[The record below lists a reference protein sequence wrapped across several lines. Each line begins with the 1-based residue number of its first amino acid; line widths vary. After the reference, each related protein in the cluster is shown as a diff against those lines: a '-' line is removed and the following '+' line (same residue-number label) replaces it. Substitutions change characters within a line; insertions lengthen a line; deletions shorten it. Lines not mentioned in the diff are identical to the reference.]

1 MDLLR
6 LVGTIALLVL
16 PSFAQSRS
24 IAITFDDLPYAQDD
38 RDDLA
43 LEQKTTANMTA
54 AVKKHHVPSTA
65 FVNENKV
72 IWHAGQIDAHV
83 ALLNQWM
90 DAGAELGNHN
100 FGHVGLTAPPL
111 ARVEDAVIQGEP
123 IIRQLMERRGQK
135 LRYYRQPMMQTG
147 PTAEI
152 KTAFDKFLADRG
164 YTVAPFTIEDSDW
177 VFSNAY
183 GHAREKRDPAL
194 RARVRQAYLEY
205 FAQMMDWYE
214 QVAQDTFG
222 RPIAHIIIVHADEI
236 NGDSLEE
243 LLTRLETRG
252 YKFISLDEALR
263 DPAYQ
268 TPDGYIGRY
277 GPSYLHRWRIS
288 LGKPN
293 MLKDEPD
300 PPKWVMELSKARRGN

>member
-1 MDLLR
+1 MKLAIAVWLILLP
-6 LVGTIALLVL
+6 GFCA
-16 PSFAQSRS
+16 FAQSRT

-43 LEQKTTANMTA
+43 LEQKTTASMTA
-54 AVKKHHVPSTA
+54 VVTKHHVPSVA

-83 ALLNQWM
+83 ALLNQWL

-100 FGHVGLTAPPL
+100 FGHLGLTAAPL
-111 ARVEDAVIQGEP
+111 GKVEDAVIQGEP
-123 IIRQLMERRGQK
+123 ILRQLMERRGMR

-152 KTAFDKFLADRG
+152 KAAFDKFLADRG

-183 GHAREKRDPAL
+183 GRAREKQDATL
-194 RARVRQAYLEY
+194 RARVRRAYLDY
-205 FAQMMDWYE
+205 FDQMMDWFE
-214 QVAQDTFG
+214 RVGRDTFG
-222 RPIAHIIIVHADEI
+222 RDMAHIIIVHADEI
-236 NGDSLEE
+236 NGDCLEE
-243 LLTRLETRG
+243 LLTRLEKRG
-252 YKFISLDEALR
+252 YKFVSLEEALR

-268 TPDGYIGRY
+268 TPDGYIGKY

-293 MLKDEPD
+293 LLRDELD
-300 PPKWVMELSKARRGN
+300 PPKWVMDLSAERRGN

>member
-1 MDLLR
+1 MKLAIAVWLILLP
-6 LVGTIALLVL
+6 GISA
-16 PSFAQSRS
+16 FAQSRT

-43 LEQKTTANMTA
+43 LEQKTTASMTA
-54 AVKKHHVPSTA
+54 VVTKHHVPSVA

-83 ALLNQWM
+83 ALLNQWL

-100 FGHVGLTAPPL
+100 FGHVGLTATPL
-111 ARVEDAVIQGEP
+111 GKVEDAVIQGEP
-123 IIRQLMERRGQK
+123 ILRQLMERRGMR
-135 LRYYRQPMMQTG
+135 LHYYRQPMMQTG

-152 KTAFDKFLADRG
+152 KAAFDKFLADRG

-183 GHAREKRDPAL
+183 GRAREKQDATL
-194 RARVRQAYLEY
+194 RARVRQAYLDY
-205 FAQMMDWYE
+205 FDQMMDWFE
-214 QVAQDTFG
+214 RVARDTFG
-222 RPIAHIIIVHADEI
+222 RDMAHIIIVHADEI
-236 NGDSLEE
+236 NGDCLEE
-243 LLTRLETRG
+243 LLTRLERRG
-252 YKFISLDEALR
+252 YRFVSLEEALR

-268 TPDGYIGRY
+268 TPDGYIGKY

-293 MLKDEPD
+293 LLRDEPD
-300 PPKWVMELSKARRGN
+300 PPKWVMDLSAERRGN

>member
-1 MDLLR
+1 MRLL
-6 LVGTIALLVL
+6 ALILLATL
-16 PSFAQSRS
+16 PAFGQPRT

-43 LEQKTTANMTA
+43 LEQKTTVNMVA
-54 AVKKHHVPSTA
+54 AVRKHHVPSVA
-65 FVNENKV
+65 FVNENKI
-72 IWHAGQIDAHV
+72 IWHQGQIDAHV

-90 DAGAELGNHN
+90 DAGVELGNHN
-100 FGHVGLTAPPL
+100 FGHMGLSATPL
-111 ARVEDAVIQGEP
+111 GKVEDAVIQGEP
-123 IIRQLMERRGQK
+123 IIRQLMESRGMH

-152 KTAFDKFLADRG
+152 KAAFDKFLAERG

-177 VFSNAY
+177 TFSNAY

-194 RARVRQAYLEY
+194 RARVKQAYLDY
-205 FAQMMDWYE
+205 FDQMMEWFE
-214 QVAQDTFG
+214 RVAQETFG
-222 RPIAHIIIVHADEI
+222 RPITHIIIVHSDEI
-236 NGDSLEE
+236 NGDCLEE
-243 LLTRLETRG
+243 LLTRLEKRG
-252 YKFISLDEALR
+252 YKFVSLDEALS

-268 TPDGYIGRY
+268 TPDGYIGKY

-293 MLKDEPD
+293 LLRDEPD
-300 PPKWVMELSKARRGN
+300 PPQWVEELSASRRGN

>member
-1 MDLLR
+1 MKLHV
-6 LVGTIALLVL
+6 LVGMTLLSSLLAV
-16 PSFAQSRS
+16 AQSRS

-43 LEQKTTANMTA
+43 LEQKTTANMTSV
-54 AVKKHHVPSTA
+54 VKKYHVPSVA

-83 ALLNQWM
+83 ALLDQWM

-100 FGHVGLTAPPL
+100 FGHVGLTATPL
-111 ARVEDAVIQGEP
+111 AKVEDAVIQGEP
-123 IIRQLMERRGQK
+123 IIRQLMERRGRK

-152 KTAFDKFLADRG
+152 KAAFDRFLADRG
-164 YTVAPFTIEDSDW
+164 YTVAPFTVEDSDW

-183 GHAREKRDPAL
+183 GHAREKHDAAL

-205 FAQMMDWYE
+205 FDQMMDWYE
-214 QVAQDTFG
+214 RVAQDTFG

-236 NGDSLEE
+236 NGDCLEE
-243 LLTRLETRG
+243 LLARLEKRG
-252 YKFISLDEALR
+252 YRLVSLEEALR

-268 TPDGYIGRY
+268 TPDGYIGKW

-288 LGKPN
+288 LGRPN

-300 PPKWVMELSKARRGN
+300 PPKWVLELSKARRGN

>member
-1 MDLLR
+1 MKWLAVVGMILLF
-6 LVGTIALLVL
+6 AL
-16 PSFAQSRS
+16 PSFAQSRT

-54 AVKKHHVPSTA
+54 AVKKHHVPSVA

-100 FGHVGLTAPPL
+100 FGHVGLTATPL
-111 ARVEDAVIQGEP
+111 AKAEDAVIQGEP
-123 IIRQLMERRGQK
+123 IIRQLMEQRGIHV
-135 LRYYRQPMMQTG
+135 RYYLQPMMQTG

-152 KTAFDKFLADRG
+152 KAAFDKFLADRG

-177 VFSNAY
+177 TFSNAY
-183 GHAREKRDPAL
+183 GRAREKHDAAL
-194 RARVRQAYLEY
+194 RARVRQAYLDY
-205 FAQMMDWYE
+205 FDQMMDWFE
-214 QVAQDTFG
+214 RVAHDTFG
-222 RPIAHIIIVHADEI
+222 RDIAHIIIVHADEI
-236 NGDSLEE
+236 NGDCLEE
-243 LLTRLETRG
+243 LLSRLEKRG

-268 TPDGYIGRY
+268 TPDGYIGKY
-277 GPSYLHRWRIS
+277 GPSYLHRWRKA

-293 MLKDEPD
+293 LLKDEPD
-300 PPKWVMELSKARRGN
+300 PPKWVEELSKERRGN

>member
-1 MDLLR
+1 MKLLMAV
-6 LVGTIALLVL
+6 LLLGAL
-16 PSFAQSRS
+16 PAAAQSRS

-43 LEQKTTANMTA
+43 LEQRTTARMTA
-54 AVKKHHVPSTA
+54 AVKKHRVPSVA

-72 IWHAGQIDAHV
+72 IGHDGQIDAHV
-83 ALLNQWM
+83 ALLQQWL

-100 FGHVGLTAPPL
+100 FGHVGLTATPL
-111 ARVEDAVIQGEP
+111 AKVEDAVIQGEP
-123 IIRQLMERRGQK
+123 IIRQLMDRRGMK

-152 KTAFDKFLADRG
+152 KAAFDKFLADRG

-183 GHAREKRDPAL
+183 GGARERRDNAL
-194 RARVRQAYLEY
+194 RARVRQAYLDY
-205 FAQMMDWYE
+205 FDQMMDWFE
-214 QVAQDTFG
+214 RVARDTFG
-222 RPIAHIIIVHADEI
+222 RDIAHIIIVHADEI
-236 NGDSLEE
+236 NGDCLEE
-243 LLTRLETRG
+243 LLTRLEQRG
-252 YKFISLDEALR
+252 YKFVSLEEALR

-268 TPDGYIGRY
+268 TPDGYIGKY

-293 MLKDEPD
+293 LLKNEPD
-300 PPKWVMELSKARRGN
+300 PPKWVMELSRERRGN

>member
-1 MDLLR
+1 MRR
-6 LVGTIALLVL
+6 LVPLGMILLFSL
-16 PSFAQSRS
+16 LSFAQSRR
-24 IAITFDDLPYAQDD
+24 IAITFDDLPYAQDE

-43 LEQKTTANMTA
+43 LEQKTTASMTA
-54 AVKKHHVPSTA
+54 AVKKHRVPSVA

-83 ALLNQWM
+83 ALLDQWL

-100 FGHVGLTAPPL
+100 FGHVGLTATPL

-123 IIRQLMERRGQK
+123 IIRQLMERRGKK

-147 PTAEI
+147 TTAEI
-152 KTAFDKFLADRG
+152 KAAFDKFLAERG

-177 VFSNAY
+177 TFSNAY
-183 GHAREKRDPAL
+183 GAAREKQDAAL
-194 RARVRQAYLEY
+194 RARVRQAYFDY
-205 FAQMMDWYE
+205 FDQMMDWFE
-214 QVAQDTFG
+214 HVAQDTFG
-222 RPIAHIIIVHADEI
+222 HDIAQIIIVHADEI
-236 NGDSLEE
+236 NGDCLEE
-243 LLTRLETRG
+243 LLTRLEKRG
-252 YKFISLDEALR
+252 YKFISLEEALR

-268 TPDGYIGRY
+268 TPDGYIGKY

-293 MLKDEPD
+293 LLKDEPD
-300 PPKWVMELSKARRGN
+300 PPQWVIELSKARRGN